1 MSEEPFDP
9 LRKEIWQRGARL
21 GLVWLALFFASAA
34 ALYGVMGLFGWQAVW
49 RALCAMFIGPVV
61 GTAIIAGWWVV
72 RRPRW
77 GENARGQPPKA
88 RGEPVSEAVANHE
101 RNDDAG

>member
-1 MSEEPFDP
+1 MSQEPFDP

-21 GLVWLALFFASAA
+21 GLVWLALFFASTA
-34 ALYGVMGLFGWQAVW
+34 ALYGLMGFLGWEATW

-61 GTAIIAGWWVV
+61 GTAMIAGWWVA

-77 GENARGQPPKA
+77 GVDVRAPHGAARG
-88 RGEPVSEAVANHE
+88 GTTSEVTANHE
-101 RNDDAG
+101 DDHAG